1 MPLVWRVGEMNYLE
15 QAKNDMAQIMIDY
28 RYKIEEL
35 EREEYFAV
43 DKIAEE
49 ALKQIPLYQ
58 ELTYNG
64 EYCKFIEVVPS
75 KQVFRIFKGDRVLEL
90 KYDEVL
96 NLSIW

>member
-1 MPLVWRVGEMNYLE
+1 MNYLE
-15 QAKNDMAQIMIDY
+15 QAKNDIAQVMIDY

-49 ALKQIPLYQ
+49 VLKQIPLYQ
-58 ELTYNG
+58 KLNHNG

-75 KQVFRIFKGDRVLEL
+75 KQVFRIFKGDKVIEL
-90 KYDEVL
+90 NYDEVL
-96 NLSIW
+96 NLSFR

>member
-1 MPLVWRVGEMNYLE
+1 MNYLE
-15 QAKNDMAQIMIDY
+15 QAKNDIAQVMTDY

-43 DKIAEE
+43 DKIAEK
-49 ALKQIPLYQ
+49 ALKQIPFHQ
-58 ELTYNG
+58 ELTHNG
-64 EYCKFIEVVPS
+64 EYCKFIEVAPS
-75 KQVFRIFKGDRVLEL
+75 KQIFRIFKGDRVVEL

>member
-1 MPLVWRVGEMNYLE
+1 MVMDYLE
-15 QAKNDMAQIMIDY
+15 EAKNNMAQVMTDY

-58 ELTYNG
+58 ELTHNG

>member
-1 MPLVWRVGEMNYLE
+1 MTYLD
-15 QAKNDMAQIMIDY
+15 QAKNEMAQTMTDY

-43 DKIAEE
+43 DKIAERV
-49 ALKQIPLYQ
+49 LKQIPLHQ
-58 ELTYNG
+58 ELTHNG

-75 KQVFRIFKGDRVLEL
+75 KQVFRIFKGDRVIEL

>member
-1 MPLVWRVGEMNYLE
+1 MDYLE
-15 QAKNDMAQIMIDY
+15 EAKNNMAQVMTDY

-49 ALKQIPLYQ
+49 ALKQILLYQ
-58 ELTYNG
+58 ELTHNG

-75 KQVFRIFKGDRVLEL
+75 KQIFRIFKGDRVLEL